1 MVAVGAGERAGA
13 ERGERLSWAPHLVG
27 ANGRSDHLIG
37 TVLDGRY
44 RIDAQLGAG
53 AMGTVY
59 RGVQIS
65 VGRDVAIKLVNPQ
78 WVRNQEV
85 VKRFVREAVL
95 TSQLVH
101 PNAVSV
107 LDFGQTHDGVY
118 YLVMELLSGRTLED
132 VLRAERRLSPD
143 RVLRIGS
150 QICSALRGAHHLSIL
165 HRDLKPAN
173 IIIIDSLS
181 TADHVKVVD
190 FGIAKCLALDPSGR
204 DSSNITRVGALLG
217 TPAYMPP
224 EVLMGSPADQRSDL
238 YSLGCI
244 MYELATGRTP
254 YLADNIPGLIAELT
268 SEIPPTPHELGVPG
282 PLASIIS
289 ALIAKNPAHRY
300 MDAAHLQAA
309 LLQLEYPGPTS
320 MTPLPS
326 AYGFQ
331 QQEQLEHY
339 PTPAPVQAPPPR
351 RTWPVALA
359 CLAALALCGAAL
371 VLGLLSKPAQTAPPA
386 ASTAASSP
394 LR

>member
-1 MVAVGAGERAGA
+1 MRD
-13 ERGERLSWAPHLVG
+13 RLL
-27 ANGRSDHLIG
+27 G

-44 RIDAQLGAG
+44 RIDAPLGAG

-65 VGRDVAIKLVNPQ
+65 VGRPVAIKLVNPQ
-78 WVRNQEV
+78 WVRNPEIV
-85 VKRFVREAVL
+85 RRFVREAML

-107 LDFGQTHDGVY
+107 LDFGQTRDGIY

-132 VLRAERRLSPD
+132 LLRAEGRLPAD
-143 RVLRIGS
+143 RVVRIGS
-150 QICSALRGAHHLSIL
+150 QICSALLGAHHLSIL

-173 IIIIDSLS
+173 IILVDGVA
-181 TADHVKVVD
+181 THDHVKVVD
-190 FGIAKCLALDPSGR
+190 FGIAKSLALDPSGR
-204 DSSNITRVGALLG
+204 GSTDITRVGALLG

-224 EVLMGSPADQRSDL
+224 EVLMGAVADQRSDL

-254 YLADNIPGLIAELT
+254 YLADSIPALIAELST
-268 SEIPPTPHELGVPG
+268 EIPPTPHELGVPG
-282 PLASIIS
+282 PLASVIS

-309 LLQLEYPGPTS
+309 LLQLEHPGHTS
-320 MTPLPS
+320 MTPLPVATRFPS
-326 AYGFQ
+326 YLTPPPQ
-331 QQEQLEHY
+331 
-339 PTPAPVQAPPPR
+339 PAPE
-351 RTWPVALA
+351 PVAARGRSPWPAVLA
-359 CLAALALCGAAL
+359 CTAVLALCAAA
-371 VLGLLSKPAQTAPPA
+371 VALGILDPAPSSAPPA
-386 ASTAASSP
+386 ASTAATSP

>member
-1 MVAVGAGERAGA
+1 M
-13 ERGERLSWAPHLVG
+13 
-27 ANGRSDHLIG
+27 IG
-37 TVLDGRY
+37 SLLDGRY

-85 VKRFVREAVL
+85 VRRFVREAVL

-107 LDFGQTHDGVY
+107 LDFGQTSDGVY

-132 VLRAERRLSPD
+132 VLRAERRLSPE

-173 IIIIDSLS
+173 IIIVDSLS

-204 DSSNITRVGALLG
+204 DSSDITRVGALLG

-224 EVLMGSPADQRSDL
+224 EVLLGSPADQRSDL

-254 YLADNIPGLIAELT
+254 YLADTIPALIAEMT

-300 MDAAHLQAA
+300 MDAAHLQEA
-309 LLQLEYPGPTS
+309 LLQLEFPGPTS

-326 AYGFQ
+326 AYGFMQ
-331 QQEQLEHY
+331 H
-339 PTPAPVQAPPPR
+339 PTPAPAPAPPR
-351 RTWPVALA
+351 RRSAWPAVLA
-359 CLAALALCGAAL
+359 CSLALALCAAAL
-371 VLGLLSKPAQTAPPA
+371 AVGLLSKPATGAPPA

>member
-1 MVAVGAGERAGA
+1 MMD
-13 ERGERLSWAPHLVG
+13 RL
-27 ANGRSDHLIG
+27 RG

-44 RIDAQLGAG
+44 RIDAPLGAG

-65 VGRDVAIKLVNPQ
+65 VGRDVAIKLVNPE
-78 WVRNQEV
+78 WVRNQDV
-85 VKRFVREAVL
+85 VRRFVREAVL

-107 LDFGQTHDGVY
+107 LDFGQTRDGVY
-118 YLVMELLSGRTLED
+118 YLVMELLAGRTLEEL
-132 VLRAERRLSPD
+132 LRVERRLAPE

-150 QICSALRGAHHLSIL
+150 QICSALLSAHHLSIL

-173 IIIIDSLS
+173 IIMVNSLA
-181 TADHVKVVD
+181 TTDHVKVVD

-204 DSSNITRVGALLG
+204 DNTDITRVGALLG

-254 YLADNIPGLIAELT
+254 YLADTIPELIHQMT
-268 SEIPPTPHELGVPG
+268 TGTPPTPHELGVPG

-289 ALIAKNPAHRY
+289 ALIARNPAHRY

-309 LLQLEYPGPTS
+309 LNQLEYPGPTH
-320 MTPLPS
+320 MTPLPVAYEFAPPTPPH
-326 AYGFQ
+326 AYGAPQ
-331 QQEQLEHY
+331 
-339 PTPAPVQAPPPR
+339 TRRRSAWPAV
-351 RTWPVALA
+351 LA
-359 CLAALALCGAAL
+359 CTAALALCAAA
-371 VLGLLSKPAQTAPPA
+371 VALGLLSRPAQSSPPA
-386 ASTAASSP
+386 ASTAAASP

>member
-1 MVAVGAGERAGA
+1 M
-13 ERGERLSWAPHLVG
+13 
-27 ANGRSDHLIG
+27 
-37 TVLDGRY
+37 LDGRY
-44 RIDAQLGAG
+44 RIDAPLGAG

-107 LDFGQTHDGVY
+107 LDFGQTQDGVY

-165 HRDLKPAN
+165 HRDL
-173 IIIIDSLS
+173 
-181 TADHVKVVD
+181 
-190 FGIAKCLALDPSGR
+190 GIAKCLALDPSGR
-204 DSSNITRVGALLG
+204 DSSDITRVGALLG

-224 EVLMGSPADQRSDL
+224 EVLLGSPADQRSDL

-254 YLADNIPGLIAELT
+254 YLADNIPALIAELT

-289 ALIAKNPAHRY
+289 ALIAKNPAQR
-300 MDAAHLQAA
+300 Q
-309 LLQLEYPGPTS
+309 
-320 MTPLPS
+320 
-326 AYGFQ
+326 
-331 QQEQLEHY
+331 
-339 PTPAPVQAPPPR
+339 
-351 RTWPVALA
+351 
-359 CLAALALCGAAL
+359 
-371 VLGLLSKPAQTAPPA
+371 
-386 ASTAASSP
+386 
-394 LR
+394 

>member
-1 MVAVGAGERAGA
+1 MRD
-13 ERGERLSWAPHLVG
+13 RLVG
-27 ANGRSDHLIG
+27 S
-37 TVLDGRY
+37 VLDGRY
-44 RIDAQLGAG
+44 RVDAPLGAG

-78 WVRNQEV
+78 WVRNGDI

-107 LDFGQTHDGVY
+107 LDFGQTQDGIY
-118 YLVMELLSGRTLED
+118 YLVMELLTGRSLEEL
-132 VLRAERRLSPD
+132 LRAEGRLSPE
-143 RVLRIGS
+143 RVVRIGS
-150 QICSALRGAHHLSIL
+150 QICSALLSAHHMSIL

-173 IIIIDSLS
+173 IIMVNGVA
-181 TADHVKVVD
+181 THDHVKVVD
-190 FGIAKCLALDPSGR
+190 FGIAKSLSLDPAGR
-204 DSSNITRVGALLG
+204 NNTDITRVGALLG

-224 EVLMGSPADQRSDL
+224 EVLYGSPADQRSDL

-254 YLADNIPGLIAELT
+254 YLADNIPALITEMTT
-268 SEIPPTPHELGVPG
+268 SLPPTPHELGVPG
-282 PLASIIS
+282 ALASIIS

-300 MDAAHLQAA
+300 MDAAHLQQA
-309 LLQLEYPGPTS
+309 LLQLEHPGHTA

-331 QQEQLEHY
+331 QHM
-339 PTPAPVQAPPPR
+339 TPPPFPAPPPAIR
-351 RTWPVALA
+351 RQRAWPVALA
-359 CLAALALCGAAL
+359 CGAALALCGAAL
-371 VLGLLSKPAQTAPPA
+371 ILGLLSKPPSTPPPA
-386 ASTAASSP
+386 ASTAATSP
-394 LR
+394 MR